1 MSSNSLIIIKDEIF
15 RLTQTKLQ
23 CHLVTLSNKNIQL
36 AYNLCLDRHILNKK
50 KHIITYL
57 STIPHKKT
65 LHKNVIYYLSTP
77 RKYKGSKCNNR
88 VAIQTNTIIY
98 MKSEL
103 IVEHNHGR
111 DHGSPLHSPHR
122 HKGHNSDIE
131 NVAKRP
137 KICCCKC
144 GIRNITAVVNVV
156 HNFNVAKKAH
166 GP

>member
-1 MSSNSLIIIKDEIF
+1 M
-15 RLTQTKLQ
+15 
-23 CHLVTLSNKNIQL
+23 
-36 AYNLCLDRHILNKK
+36 
-50 KHIITYL
+50 
-57 STIPHKKT
+57 
-65 LHKNVIYYLSTP
+65 
-77 RKYKGSKCNNR
+77 KG
-88 VAIQTNTIIY
+88 
-98 MKSEL
+98 EL

-137 KICCCKC
+137 KLCCCKC